1 MRLKTETEIAAMR
14 EAGKAT
20 AAALIA
26 MRDAIVPGETTT
38 LQLDEIAGETLRK
51 YGAKAALNG
60 YKPPFS
66 RVPYLHNTCISVNDE
81 IIHGVPRAGYVLQEG
96 DIVGLDLVANVDGWM
111 TDSAITVPVGAVS
124 DKVKRL
130 LTVTR
135 EALYKGIAQAR
146 PGNHMGDVGSAIQK
160 FAEQQKCGIAEDLV
174 GHGVGTAVHEPGI
187 DVPNRGRAG
196 HGQRLVP
203 GMTFAI
209 EPMLALGKGATLQ
222 KKGDTWTVFTKDQ
235 TLAAHFEHTVAI
247 TESGAL
253 ILTLP
258 AKD

>member
-1 MRLKTETEIAAMR
+1 MKLKTENEIAAMR
-14 EAGKAT
+14 EAGKA
-20 AAALIA
+20 AAASLIA
-26 MRDAIVPGETTT
+26 MREAIVPGETTT
-38 LQLDEIAGETLRK
+38 LQLDEIAGETLAK

-66 RVPYLHNTCISVNDE
+66 KVPYLHNTCISVNDE
-81 IIHGVPRAGYVLQEG
+81 IIHGVPRRGYVLHDG
-96 DIVGLDLVANVDGWM
+96 DIVGLDLVASVDGWCA
-111 TDSAITVPVGAVS
+111 DSAITVPVGSVS
-124 DKVKRL
+124 DKAKRL

-135 EALYKGIAQAR
+135 EALHKGIAQAKA
-146 PGNHMGDVGSAIQK
+146 GNHMGDVGSAIQR
-160 FAEQQKCGIAEDLV
+160 FAEQQRCGIAEDLV
-174 GHGVGTAVHEPGI
+174 GHGVGVSVHEPGL

-196 HGQRLVP
+196 QGVRLLL

-209 EPMLALGKGATLQ
+209 EPMLALGKGVTLQ
-222 KKGDTWTVFTKDQ
+222 KNNDPWTVWTKDH

-247 TESGAL
+247 TENGPL

>member
-1 MRLKTETEIAAMR
+1 MR

>member
-14 EAGKAT
+14 EAGKAA

-38 LQLDEIAGETLRK
+38 LQLDEIAGETLAR

-66 RVPYLHNTCISVNDE
+66 PVSYLHNTCISVNDE
-81 IIHGVPRAGYVLQEG
+81 IVHGVPRSDYVLQDG
-96 DIVGLDLVANVDGWM
+96 DIVGLDLVASVDGWHA
-111 TDSAITVPVGAVS
+111 DSAITVPVGAIS
-124 DKVKRL
+124 DKAKRL

-135 EALYKGIAQAR
+135 EALFKGIAQAK
-146 PGNHMGDVGSAIQK
+146 PGNHMGDIGFAIQR
-160 FAEQQKCGIAEDLV
+160 FVEQQKIGIAEDIV
-174 GHGVGTAVHEPGI
+174 GHGVGESVHEAGL

-196 HGQRLVP
+196 NGVRLVP

-209 EPMLALGKGATLQ
+209 EPMLALGKGAILE
-222 KKGDTWTVFTKDQ
+222 KEGDPWTVFTKDHS
-235 TLAAHFEHTVAI
+235 LAAHFEHTVAI
-247 TESGAL
+247 TKSGAL